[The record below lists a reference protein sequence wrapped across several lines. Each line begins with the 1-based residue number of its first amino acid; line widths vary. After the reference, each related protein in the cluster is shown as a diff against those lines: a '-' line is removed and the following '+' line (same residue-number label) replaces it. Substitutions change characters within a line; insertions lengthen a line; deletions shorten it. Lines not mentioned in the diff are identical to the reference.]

1 MWYAIIKKDYVEFY
15 LNNIKTIYSI
25 KNCRY
30 VTVNNKIIYFLTD
43 TFIYAYIDKKLLF
56 KKITVEK
63 YCDKI
68 IVNDYIYISGTESG
82 TLYKYDLFG
91 EIIESIKIG
100 EHISDFDINE
110 NIYVLSYFDYK
121 LTVLR
126 DFKIKKVI
134 YFSKYPENI
143 IIKDKL
149 YLLMRSEYNS
159 FIYKF
164 NKNLVLI
171 KKVKLKGQIA
181 KLKSFNDKII
191 FDGDEQR
198 IIFNDRLTFLSNKK
212 STGVNLCDLSNY
224 PICNNKEYIDIYNN
238 IIYPL

>member
-56 KKITVEK
+56 KKIIVEK

-68 IVNDYIYISGTESG
+68 IVNDYIYISGTDSG

-134 YFSKYPENI
+134 YFSKCPENI
-143 IIKDKL
+143 IVKNNM
-149 YLLMRSEYNS
+149 YFLMRSEYNS
-159 FIYKF
+159 FVYMF
-164 NKNLVLI
+164 NKKYNFL

-181 KLKSFNDKII
+181 KLKDFNDKII
-191 FDGDEQR
+191 FDGDDER
-198 IIFNDRLTFLSNKK
+198 IVFNENLTILSNKK
-212 STGVNLCDLSNY
+212 STGINLCNFSNY
-224 PICNNKEYIDIYNN
+224 PVCYNKKYLDIFNNV
-238 IIYPL
+238 IYPL